1 MRAPEPHL
9 PQQRTPGLGPWGLES
24 GCRGPAPTRCAF
36 PGPQAGTLARSSLV
50 PTWTWLGSWASP
62 LGPCHNLRGE
72 GEPCAVPADSPPPRQ
87 AARVRVRLLSLTSLA
102 FFLTAEGWVSC
113 RPAKGREGLHS
124 CLPLT
129 TRSPALDAI
138 GLLSRPRSAGLAP
151 AAAAQRTRG
160 GGGWARVL
168 QATLGGCCHGLGA
181 EGVLPA
187 LDREPVG
194 LTRPSS
200 RRAGRRPSSL
210 EKARLGPWPERCRD
224 PGE

>member
-9 PQQRTPGLGPWGLES
+9 PQRRTPGLGPWGLES

-102 FFLTAEGWVSC
+102 FSITAEGWVS
-113 RPAKGREGLHS
+113 RPACQGKGGPS
-124 CLPLT
+124 
-129 TRSPALDAI
+129 
-138 GLLSRPRSAGLAP
+138 
-151 AAAAQRTRG
+151 Q
-160 GGGWARVL
+160 
-168 QATLGGCCHGLGA
+168 
-181 EGVLPA
+181 LPA
-187 LDREPVG
+187 PHDPK
-194 LTRPSS
+194 P
-200 RRAGRRPSSL
+200 RAGRHWFALPAPLCGVGTCCRRP
-210 EKARLGPWPERCRD
+210 EGEGWRGLGPRA
-224 PGE
+224 PGHPGGLLPWAWC